1 MRFFRDAKVTTGRG
15 KQHTS
20 METSHAESIFTVII
34 KMIQEFIKE

>member
-1 MRFFRDAKVTTGRG
+1 MRFFRDAKVTGRG